1 MSDSIVGICEIEFY
15 LPGVTSLKEKRSVI
29 KPLISKMRKQF
40 NVAVAEVGHHD
51 VWQSSRIGISTISN
65 SSVHNRQMIQNVIR
79 WIEDNFPDLYITK
92 QDIEIL

>member
-29 KPLISKMRKQF
+29 KPLLTRLRKQF
-40 NVAVAEVGHHD
+40 NVAAAEVGHLD

-65 SSVHNRQMIQNVIR
+65 SAVHNRQMIQKVLH
-79 WIEDNFPDLYITK
+79 WIEDNFPDLYITNH
-92 QDIEIL
+92 DIEIL